1 MEYEYTISG
10 MTCEGCVK
18 SVKNSLNSLS
28 EIKNIKVSLE
38 SRSILISSDYKIKA
52 EKLQEHLHKKY
63 TINPIIASDISP
75 NSKLKELLP
84 LLIIF
89 FYLIVSVLIYN
100 WDDLTVSNLMYDFMG
115 LFYIVFS
122 LFKFLDLK
130 NFSPAFTK
138 YDPIANKIP
147 FYSTIYPFIETLL
160 GLMFLNRIELFLALV
175 STLIILSATSFGVLR
190 TLIRKEKIQCACL
203 GTAIKL
209 PMTKATLI
217 ENGVMII
224 MASWMILN
232 F

>member
-1 MEYEYTISG
+1 MEYEYTIRG

-52 EKLQEHLHKKY
+52 EKLQEHLPKKY
-63 TINPIIASDISP
+63 TISPIIDSNISS

-89 FYLIVSVLIYN
+89 FYLIVSVIIYN
-100 WDDLTVSNLMYDFMG
+100 WNDLAVSNLMYDFMG

-217 ENGVMII
+217 ENGVMIL

>member
-10 MTCEGCVK
+10 MTCEGCVE

-52 EKLQEHLHKKY
+52 KKLQEHLPKKY
-63 TINPIIASDISP
+63 TIKPIIASNISS

-100 WDDLTVSNLMYDFMG
+100 WNDLIVSNLMYDFMG

>member
-1 MEYEYTISG
+1 MEYEYAISG
-10 MTCEGCVK
+10 MTCGGCVE
-18 SVKNSLNSLS
+18 SVENSLNSLK

-38 SRSILISSDYKIKA
+38 SRSILISSDHKIKA
-52 EKLQEHLHKKY
+52 EDLQKYLPQKY
-63 TINPIIASDISP
+63 TIGPIIVSNISS

-100 WDDLTVSNLMYDFMG
+100 WNNPTVSNLMYDFMG

-160 GLMFLNRIELFLALV
+160 GLMFLNRIELLLALV
-175 STLIILSATSFGVLR
+175 LTLIILSATSFGVLR

-217 ENGVMII
+217 ENAIMII

>member
-10 MTCEGCVK
+10 MSCEGCVE

-52 EKLQEHLHKKY
+52 EKLQEHLPKKY
-63 TINPIIASDISP
+63 TISPIIDSNISS

-100 WDDLTVSNLMYDFMG
+100 WDNLTVSNLMYDFMG

-217 ENGVMII
+217 ENGVMIL

>member
-1 MEYEYTISG
+1 MEYEYAISG
-10 MTCEGCVK
+10 MTCGGCVE
-18 SVKNSLNSLS
+18 SVKNSLNSLK
-28 EIKNIKVSLE
+28 EIKNIKVSLD
-38 SRSILISSDYKIKA
+38 SHSILISSDHKIKA
-52 EKLQEHLHKKY
+52 EDLQKHLPQKY
-63 TINPIIASDISP
+63 TIGPIIVSNISS

-84 LLIIF
+84 LFIIF

-100 WDDLTVSNLMYDFMG
+100 WNDLIISNLMYDFMG

-175 STLIILSATSFGVLR
+175 LTLIILSATSFGVLR
-190 TLIRKEKIQCACL
+190 ILIRKEKIQCACL

-209 PMTKATLI
+209 PMTTVTLI
-217 ENGVMII
+217 ENSIMIVM
-224 MASWMILN
+224 AAWMILT

>member
-1 MEYEYTISG
+1 
-10 MTCEGCVK
+10 
-18 SVKNSLNSLS
+18 
-28 EIKNIKVSLE
+28 
-38 SRSILISSDYKIKA
+38 
-52 EKLQEHLHKKY
+52 
-63 TINPIIASDISP
+63 
-75 NSKLKELLP
+75 
-84 LLIIF
+84 
-89 FYLIVSVLIYN
+89 
-100 WDDLTVSNLMYDFMG
+100 MYDFMG

-122 LFKFLDLK
+122 LFKFLDLE

-138 YDPIANKIP
+138 YDPIASKIP

-160 GLMFLNRIELFLALV
+160 GLMFLNRIELFIALAL
-175 STLIILSATSFGVLR
+175 TLIILSATSFGVLR

>member
-1 MEYEYTISG
+1 MKYEYTISG
-10 MTCEGCVK
+10 MTCEGCVE

-52 EKLQEHLHKKY
+52 EELQEHLPKKY
-63 TINPIIASDISP
+63 TISPILASNISS

-100 WDDLTVSNLMYDFMG
+100 WNNPTLSNLMYDFMG

-217 ENGVMII
+217 ENGVMIL